1 MVVTSGK
8 HPTQIALRQRDHSHW
23 RIDPRM
29 TRHPGTTLDRWARRV
44 LAVLVL
50 ASLGSCGGLPGSG
63 SGGAP
68 TPLAE
73 GADAPDLEAVI
84 DSLAATEGGAPT
96 GTPSDETPAALEDV
110 DTAAAPVEQEPWAA
124 RTLAGLSLEEKAG
137 QLIMPWVLGDFAPE
151 GSESHERIFS
161 MIEKSRVGGVIMSVG
176 TPFEVAAKLNDLQ
189 NHAEIPLLVAADLE
203 TGAGFRMRGAIHM
216 PGSID
221 LGGATNFPSLM
232 AVGATGREELAYEM
246 GRITAVE
253 ARAVGVHV
261 PFAPVLD
268 VNNNPDNPIINVR
281 SFGEDPEKVAKM
293 GIAFIR
299 GVQEN
304 GAIATGKH
312 FPGHGD
318 TEVDSHVALPV
329 IHHDRAR
336 MDSVELRPFQ
346 EAIDAGMAAIM
357 SAHISVPSLNGGVRE
372 PSTLSPLVLT
382 HVLRDE
388 MGFEGIVFTDAMDM
402 SAISRQ
408 HRSGEAAVRAL
419 EAGADVILMPASV
432 GDAVKGIV
440 EAVEEG
446 RITVERLDRSV
457 LRILETKERLG
468 LPERRTVAIEEIP
481 NTVGVPEHTRLAEQI
496 AQESITLL
504 QNRRGL
510 LPLAGTRTARVMS
523 VSYRRPSDVL
533 AGRFFNRA
541 LRETYPRLVTADVDA
556 DTPDAVYDG
565 LKRRAGE
572 QALVVVG
579 TYVTSVNVSGSFTL
593 PAELVDF
600 IRHLDRTGVPHVVV
614 SFGNPYLIMD
624 FPDVQSYLLAWSGS
638 EASQRAAARAILGE
652 SDIAGRVPT
661 RIPPLFQIGDGLTIP
676 SKDRTAGAN

>member
-8 HPTQIALRQRDHSHW
+8 HPTQIALRQRDHFHW

-63 SGGAP
+63 GGGAP